1 MKDAPS
7 RNAVSTTNRS
17 PDPALPPLVLVPR
30 AASGPPPSA
39 ASGPPPSAATGPRPP
54 SAETYPFI
62 QYKKDK
68 PNKFRV
74 DFFSTNCQDNYF
86 IYEGEEDHM
95 G

>member
-17 PDPALPPLVLVPR
+17 PDPALTPLVLVPR

-39 ASGPPPSAATGPRPP
+39 ATGPPP
-54 SAETYPFI
+54 SAETYPI
-62 QYKKDK
+62 HQYKPNK
-68 PNKFRV
+68 PIKFRV
-74 DFFSTNCQDNYF
+74 DFFWSNCQDYHA

>member
-39 ASGPPPSAATGPRPP
+39 ASGPRPP